1 LVRRRHVE
9 RLAAFTDTVCI
20 LINKST
26 TTEGLVSAHLNRR
39 FSRPLAKL
47 FARTPLTPNQISFLS
62 FIVAIGSLSL
72 FLTGHNV
79 WAGIVAQTSSVLD
92 GVDGDL
98 ARIKNMKTS
107 FGGFFDA
114 ILDRYSDFAILGGL
128 TFWALQFEARFDNM
142 VVLAAGLA
150 ATVGSFMISYSR
162 ARAEVSFGKS
172 FPGLIGSL
180 VSRDARLLIVM
191 IGAIIGHGTVT
202 LIFLGAMT
210 NLVLVWRVFAAR
222 KGLK

>member
-1 LVRRRHVE
+1 M
-9 RLAAFTDTVCI
+9 
-20 LINKST
+20 NNP

-47 FARTPLTPNQISFLS
+47 LARTPITPNQISFLS

-98 ARIKNMKTS
+98 ARIKNMKSS

-128 TFWALQFEARFDNM
+128 TFWALQFEPRFENM
-142 VVLAAGLA
+142 VVVAAGLA

-162 ARAEVSFGKS
+162 ARAEVSFGGNPFS
-172 FPGLIGSL
+172 DLMGSL

-191 IGAIIGHGTVT
+191 IGSIVGHGTVT
-202 LIFLGAMT
+202 LIFLGVIT
-210 NLVLVWRVFAAR
+210 NLVVVWHVFAAR
-222 KGLK
+222 KGLE

>member
-1 LVRRRHVE
+1 LIILV
-9 RLAAFTDTVCI
+9 
-20 LINKST
+20 NNP

-47 FARTPLTPNQISFLS
+47 LARTPITPNQISFLS
-62 FIVAIGSLSL
+62 FIVAIGSFLL

-98 ARIKNMKTS
+98 AHIKNMKSS

-128 TFWALQFEARFDNM
+128 TFWALQFEPRFEN
-142 VVLAAGLA
+142 VVVITAGLA

-162 ARAEVSFGKS
+162 ARAEVSFGKP
-172 FPGLIGSL
+172 FPGLMGSL
-180 VSRDARLLIVM
+180 ASRDARLLIVM
-191 IGAIIGHGTVT
+191 IGSIVGHGTVT
-202 LIFLGAMT
+202 LVFLGAIT
-210 NLVLVWRVFAAR
+210 NLVVVWRVFGAR
-222 KGLK
+222 KGLE

>member
-1 LVRRRHVE
+1 M
-9 RLAAFTDTVCI
+9 
-20 LINKST
+20 NKS

-39 FSRPLAKL
+39 LSRPLAKR
-47 FARTPLTPNQISFLS
+47 FARTPITPNQISFLS

-79 WAGIVAQTSSVLD
+79 WAGIVAQTSTVVD

-98 ARIKNMKTS
+98 ARIKNMKSS

-128 TFWALQFEARFDNM
+128 TFWALQFEVRFDNM
-142 VVLAAGLA
+142 VVIAAGLA
-150 ATVGSFMISYSR
+150 ATIGSFMISYSR
-162 ARAEVSFGKS
+162 ARAEVSFGKPFS
-172 FPGLIGSL
+172 GLMGSL
-180 VSRDARLLIVM
+180 ASRDTRLLIIMVGS
-191 IGAIIGHGTVT
+191 IVGHGTVT

-210 NLVLVWRVFAAR
+210 NLVVLLRVFGAR
-222 KGLK
+222 KGLI

>member
-1 LVRRRHVE
+1 M
-9 RLAAFTDTVCI
+9 
-20 LINKST
+20 NNP

-47 FARTPLTPNQISFLS
+47 LARTPITPNQISFLS

-98 ARIKNMKTS
+98 ARIKNMKSS

-114 ILDRYSDFAILGGL
+114 ILDRYADFAILGGL
-128 TFWALQFEARFDNM
+128 TFWALQFEPRFENM
-142 VVLAAGLA
+142 VVVAAGLA
-150 ATVGSFMISYSR
+150 ATVGSFMISYST
-162 ARAEVSFGKS
+162 ARAEVSFGKPFS
-172 FPGLIGSL
+172 GLIRSL
-180 VSRDARLLIVM
+180 ASRDARLLIVM
-191 IGAIIGHGTVT
+191 IGSIVGHGTVT
-202 LIFLGAMT
+202 LFFLGAMT
-210 NLVLVWRVFAAR
+210 NLVVVWRVFEAR

>member
-1 LVRRRHVE
+1 M
-9 RLAAFTDTVCI
+9 
-20 LINKST
+20 NKSI
-26 TTEGLVSAHLNRR
+26 TEGFVSAHLNRR

-47 FARTPLTPNQISFLS
+47 LARTPLTPNQISFSS
-62 FIVAIGSLSL
+62 FITAIGSLSL

-98 ARIKNMKTS
+98 AHIKNMQTS

-128 TFWALQFEARFDNM
+128 TFWALQFEDRFDNL
-142 VVLAAGLA
+142 VIIAAGLA
-150 ATVGSFMISYSR
+150 AIVGSFMVSYSR

-172 FPGLIGSL
+172 FPGVIGSL
-180 VSRDARLLIVM
+180 ASRDTRLLIVM
-191 IGAIIGHGTVT
+191 IGSIVGHGTVT
-202 LIFLGAMT
+202 LLLLGTVT
-210 NLVLVWRVFAAR
+210 NIVVVLRVFAAR

>member
-1 LVRRRHVE
+1 M
-9 RLAAFTDTVCI
+9 
-20 LINKST
+20 NKST
-26 TTEGLVSAHLNRR
+26 TEGFVSAHLNRR

-47 FARTPLTPNQISFLS
+47 FARTPITPNQMSFVSL
-62 FIVAIGSLSL
+62 VAAIGSLAL
-72 FLTGHNV
+72 FMTGHNV
-79 WAGIVAQTSSVLD
+79 WAGIVVQTSSVMD

-98 ARIKNMKTS
+98 ARIKKMSSS

-162 ARAEVSFGKS
+162 ARAEVSFGKP
-172 FPGLIGSL
+172 FPGLMGSL
-180 VSRDARLLIVM
+180 LSRDARLLIVM
-191 IGAIIGHGTVT
+191 IGSIVGHGTVT
-202 LIFLGAMT
+202 LVLLGTVT
-210 NLVLVWRVFAAR
+210 NIVVAWRVFAAR

>member
-1 LVRRRHVE
+1 M
-9 RLAAFTDTVCI
+9 
-20 LINKST
+20 NKS

-39 FSRPLAKL
+39 LSRPLAKL

-79 WAGIVAQTSSVLD
+79 WAGIVAQTSSVVD

-98 ARIKNMKTS
+98 ARIKNMKSS

-128 TFWALQFEARFDNM
+128 TFWALQFEVRFDYM
-142 VVLAAGLA
+142 VVIAAGLA
-150 ATVGSFMISYSR
+150 ATIGSFMISYSR
-162 ARAEVSFGKS
+162 ARAEVSFGKPFS
-172 FPGLIGSL
+172 GLMGSL
-180 VSRDARLLIVM
+180 ASRDTRLLIIMVGS
-191 IGAIIGHGTVT
+191 IVGHGTVT

-210 NLVLVWRVFAAR
+210 NLVVLLRVFGAR
-222 KGLK
+222 KGLI

>member
-1 LVRRRHVE
+1 
-9 RLAAFTDTVCI
+9 
-20 LINKST
+20 
-26 TTEGLVSAHLNRR
+26 
-39 FSRPLAKL
+39 
-47 FARTPLTPNQISFLS
+47 LS

-79 WAGIVAQTSSVLD
+79 LAGIVAQTSSVLD

-98 ARIKNMKTS
+98 ARIKNMKSS

-128 TFWALQFEARFDNM
+128 TFWALQFEPRFENM
-142 VVLAAGLA
+142 VVVAAGLA

-162 ARAEVSFGKS
+162 ARAEVSFGKF
-172 FPGLIGSL
+172 FPGPLGSL
-180 VSRDARLLIVM
+180 ASRDARLLIVA
-191 IGAIIGHGTVT
+191 IGSIVGHGTMT
-202 LIFLGAMT
+202 LVFLGAMT
-210 NLVLVWRVFAAR
+210 NLVVVWRVFAAR

>member
-1 LVRRRHVE
+1 M
-9 RLAAFTDTVCI
+9 
-20 LINKST
+20 NKS

-39 FSRPLAKL
+39 LSRPLAML

-62 FIVAIGSLSL
+62 FIAAIGSLPL

-98 ARIKNMKTS
+98 AHIKNMQTS

-142 VVLAAGLA
+142 VVVAAGLA

-162 ARAEVSFGKS
+162 ARAEVSFGQP
-172 FPGLIGSL
+172 FPGLMGSL
-180 VSRDARLLIVM
+180 ASRDARLLIVM
-191 IGAIIGHGTVT
+191 VGSIVGHGTVT
-202 LIFLGAMT
+202 LLLLGTVT
-210 NLVLVWRVFAAR
+210 NIVVGLRVFAAR